1 MKSKNIIIIGII
13 SIVIILI
20 GGVVVNLML
29 FSKKSVNKE
38 LSTNYQDVIYVSSKA
53 KFLMIVDN
61 SKILNLIF
69 LNKEAS
75 SSLKNNGI
83 EGMNFE
89 KGVEKTVDRLKNNNL
104 LNDTKSMEIS
114 SLKQSTNFNKIID
127 LYNKDLV
134 IYGVNKEINS
144 NTFTLENIIN
154 ELGLNSNATE
164 IENLKTLDS
173 YSKRLLKS

>member
-38 LSTNYQDVIYVSSKA
+38 LSTSYQDVIYVSSKA
-53 KFLMIVDN
+53 KFLMVVDD

-75 SSLKNNGI
+75 SSLRNNGI

-89 KGVEKTVDRLKNNNL
+89 KGIEKIVDRLKNNNL
-104 LNDTKSMEIS
+104 LNDTESMEIS
-114 SLKQSTNFNKIID
+114 SLKQATNFNKIVD

-144 NTFTLENIIN
+144 NTFTLENIIT
-154 ELGLNSNATE
+154 ELRLNSNANE
-164 IENLKTLDS
+164 LENLKTLDN